1 MSTPTR
7 WRAGDADREQVAEA
21 LRTAHAE
28 GRLSLDEFGE
38 RLDAAFAATY
48 VDELGP
54 LTADLPP
61 DSTAVE
67 VVRPTRRTRP
77 APRLQNRYGAWA
89 GAHPAWSGAH
99 PAWSGS
105 HPAWSGSHPAAGRTS
120 YGASP
125 TPYGEWP
132 AADGCFG
139 RSGLSR
145 PWVGLLALV
154 ALFLAIVTVA
164 AGGAP
169 WPLLWLAIAFVV
181 LRGRPRSGLRRTS

>member
-1 MSTPTR
+1 VSTPTR

-38 RLDAAFAATY
+38 RLDTAFAATY

-61 DSTAVE
+61 DSSAVE
-67 VVRPTRRTRP
+67 VVRPTPRARP
-77 APRLQNRYGAWA
+77 VPRLPGRYGAWA
-89 GAHPAWSGAH
+89 GVNPAWSGAH
-99 PAWSGS
+99 PAWPHG
-105 HPAWSGSHPAAGRTS
+105 PAAGRTS

-125 TPYGEWP
+125 PPYEAWP
-132 AADGCFG
+132 AAHGCSG
-139 RSGLSR
+139 WSGLSR

-154 ALFLAIVTVA
+154 AVFLAMVMVA

-181 LRGRPRSGLRRTS
+181 LRRRPRSGLRRTS

>member
-38 RLDAAFAATY
+38 RLDTAFAATY

-67 VVRPTRRTRP
+67 VVRPTPRTSS
-77 APRLQNRYGAWA
+77 APGLQGRYGARA
-89 GAHPAWSGAH
+89 GAH

-132 AADGCFG
+132 AAHGCFG